1 MSQKITVAFA
11 TLNKDMID
19 AHFGGAKYF
28 SVYDITKD
36 NYTLI
41 DNIAIEEK
49 DTDKTIALLKGIHI
63 VYFLNI
69 GPAAAAKIIN
79 SGIFP
84 IKYKEEVAIKD
95 ELEKLIKMLNTNPPP
110 FIKKILEKEAA

>member
-1 MSQKITVAFA
+1 MSHKIRVAFA
-11 TLNKDMID
+11 TTNKDMID

-36 NYTLI
+36 DYTLI

-49 DTDKTIALLKGIHI
+49 DTDKTIALLEGVHI
-63 VYFLNI
+63 VYFMNI
-69 GPAAAAKIIN
+69 GPAAAAKVIN
-79 SGIFP
+79 HGIFP

-110 FIKKILEKEAA
+110 FIKKILEKAA